1 MAIENVDINSIKVK
15 RRIREKTVSIQP
27 LVESIQ
33 KYGLLEPII
42 IDQNNRLIAG
52 FRRLQ
57 ACKQLGFKTILVN
70 VVSVEDAETFLLLEL
85 EENTCRF
92 QFSEEELTKAKK
104 QLEKIRHPNFF
115 VWLWNKIISFF
126 TRKKKVLLE

>member
-1 MAIENVDINSIKVK
+1 MAIKDVEIGSIKIK
-15 RRIREKTVSIQP
+15 RRIREKTVPIEP

-33 KYGLLEPII
+33 KYGLLEPIV
-42 IDQNNRLIAG
+42 IDEKNRLIAG

-57 ACKQLGFKTILVN
+57 ACEQLGFNTILAN
-70 VVSVEDAETFLLLEL
+70 VVNVEDAETFLLLEL

-92 QFSEEELTKAKK
+92 QFSDEELSKAKK

-115 VWLWNKIISFF
+115 VWLWNKIVSFF
-126 TRKKKVLLE
+126 TRKNK

>member
-15 RRIREKTVSIQP
+15 KRIREKTVSIQP

>member
-1 MAIENVDINSIKVK
+1 MAIESIDIASIKVK
-15 RRIREKTVSIQP
+15 KRIRGSNVSIQP

-33 KYGLLEPII
+33 KYGLLEPIV

-52 FRRLQ
+52 FRRLE
-57 ACKQLGFKTILVN
+57 ACKKLGFTTILAN

-92 QFSEEELTKAKK
+92 QFSEEELLKAKK

-115 VWLWNKIISFF
+115 VWLWNKIVSFF
-126 TRKKKVLLE
+126 TRKKKTTIK